1 LSARW
6 QFSDRLLEDNA
17 KDGTP
22 RFEVFWRSLVWIS
35 ALAGWTSVPSLKPGS
50 ATLLNYREQY
60 PINCEHLEHE
70 IIQRMLD
77 ELGIALVED
86 DARFRQSLQLLI
98 DGSPGF
104 KCVGAWQTVEIALRA
119 RELGT
124 ADVVLLD
131 LHLPGMDGD
140 EGVELILDRYPD
152 LLVLM
157 FTAYGDEERV
167 FNSLCRGACGYLLK
181 STTPVRLL
189 EALREAADGGSP
201 MSPSIARKVVRLF
214 RETVPPS
221 IEHHSLTQRET
232 ELLAALAGGHTYQSS
247 AANLGISVNTVR
259 SHIRSIYDK
268 LKVHSQS
275 EAVSKALRAGL
286 I

>member
-1 LSARW
+1 MNMT
-6 QFSDRLLEDNA
+6 EDL
-17 KDGTP
+17 
-22 RFEVFWRSLVWIS
+22 R
-35 ALAGWTSVPSLKPGS
+35 
-50 ATLLNYREQY
+50 
-60 PINCEHLEHE
+60 
-70 IIQRMLD
+70 
-77 ELGIALVED
+77 IALVED
-86 DARFRQSLQLLI
+86 DVRFRQSLQLLI

-104 KCVGAWQTVEIALRA
+104 KCVGAWRAIEPALRA
-119 RELGT
+119 PELGG
-124 ADVVLLD
+124 ADIVLLD

-140 EGVELILDRYPD
+140 EGVELILDRHPG

-157 FTAYGDEERV
+157 FTAYGDEDRV

-221 IEHHSLTQRET
+221 VKHHSLTERET
-232 ELLAALAGGHTYQSS
+232 ELLAALAAGHTYQSS
-247 AANLGISVNTVR
+247 ASDLGISVNTVR

-275 EAVSKALRAGL
+275 EAVSKAMRAGL

>member
-1 LSARW
+1 MA
-6 QFSDRLLEDNA
+6 EDL
-17 KDGTP
+17 
-22 RFEVFWRSLVWIS
+22 RV
-35 ALAGWTSVPSLKPGS
+35 
-50 ATLLNYREQY
+50 
-60 PINCEHLEHE
+60 
-70 IIQRMLD
+70 
-77 ELGIALVED
+77 ALVED
-86 DARFRQSLQLLI
+86 DVRFRQSLQLLV

-104 KCVGAWQTVEIALRA
+104 NCVGAWRAIEPALRA
-119 RELGT
+119 PELGE
-124 ADVVLLD
+124 ADIVLLD

-140 EGVELILDRYPD
+140 EGVELILDRHPG

-157 FTAYGDEERV
+157 FTAYGDEDRV

-201 MSPSIARKVVRLF
+201 MSPPIARKVVRLF

-221 IEHHSLTQRET
+221 VEPHSLTDRET

-247 AANLGISVNTVR
+247 AADLGISVNTVR

-275 EAVSKALRAGL
+275 EAVSKAMRAGL